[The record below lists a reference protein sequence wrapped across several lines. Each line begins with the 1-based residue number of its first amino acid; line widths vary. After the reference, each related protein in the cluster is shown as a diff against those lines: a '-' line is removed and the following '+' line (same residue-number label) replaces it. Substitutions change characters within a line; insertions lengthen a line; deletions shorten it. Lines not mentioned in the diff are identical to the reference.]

1 MILEYKHIYEVNN
14 MHNNKKIGYLI
25 SAQTNEENN
34 AYSANLDEILNSRRW
49 KLVSRIQLPEAAK
62 KIVRKIIK

>member
-1 MILEYKHIYEVNN
+1 MPFKN
-14 MHNNKKIGYLI
+14 MCTEFFNFR
-25 SAQTNEENN
+25 
-34 AYSANLDEILNSRRW
+34 YSLDEILNSRRW